1 MEQIEI
7 ISRSLRSVAW
17 MFALQGVMTII
28 FGLLII
34 LYPPLLAILVGITL
48 VILGITLIL
57 AAVMVGKFSKI
68 RIAS

>member
-17 MFALQGVMTII
+17 MFALQGILAI
-28 FGLLII
+28 SFGLLII
-34 LYPPLLAILVGITL
+34 LYPPLLALLVGVTL
-48 VILGITLIL
+48 MILGITLIL
-57 AAVMVGKFSKI
+57 AAVMVGKFSRI

>member
-7 ISRSLRSVAW
+7 ISQSLRSVAW
-17 MFALQGVMTII
+17 MFALQGVLVIV

-48 VILGITLIL
+48 VIFGITLIL
-57 AAVMVGKFSKI
+57 AAIMVGKFS
-68 RIAS
+68 RIKVAS